1 MSTLQNLKK
10 VPESTLGRPKTAG
23 LMQPGVLKGTRPQTG
38 AVIANA
44 GAGIAGKSSM
54 KKFMPSFAGRANS
67 AGFPLGQKS
76 NRCEG
81 VINRLKKSLEDE
93 RRLQRTMKTMLSQ
106 EIDTKN

>member
-10 VPESTLGRPKTAG
+10 VPESTIGRPRTAG
-23 LMQPGVLKGTRPQTG
+23 LMQPGVLKGIRPQTG

-67 AGFPLGQKS
+67 AGFPLG
-76 NRCEG
+76 
-81 VINRLKKSLEDE
+81 
-93 RRLQRTMKTMLSQ
+93 
-106 EIDTKN
+106 